1 MPHPHPH
8 PPRRGRDQ
16 EGMAL
21 VIALLILLVL
31 SMLGAGLMVTV
42 GTESRIAGHQLR
54 NTQALAIAEA
64 GVQEAIMRIR
74 TGDVPDNLNKR
85 SVAII
90 YEAPAGSLPVSG
102 TDTTSLPTLQPAGS
116 YLGYSSATK
125 QVATGSLADLR
136 ALVVRYKTVTTTG
149 ASPDTQIVRY
159 DDSANPKFNTT
170 TGTPVFQIISSG
182 GKGSALRG
190 VVAEVTRSKFNILAK
205 GAVTAQVAIQFRGN
219 IKVCGHDHRADT
231 PVWTE
236 PPVCNLPYG
245 SGGWLGPD
253 AHGSCMP
260 GGWSE
265 QEITQQGSPAVY
277 GEPAAEDEN
286 NGTGFYSGPWDV
298 LGLSQTDFWSW
309 VGPPLDAVPGGVP
322 QGIFYLDEDTT
333 PQNPDGRSW
342 TFNGGDGE
350 GFLYCDGDL
359 RINGNFTY
367 RGLIY
372 CEGDLD
378 INGNCWILGAIV
390 VHGKTIV
397 KVANG
402 SAVVLYS
409 AEAIQQFVA
418 KYGGNLRMLSWRE
431 F

>member
-1 MPHPHPH
+1 MAH
-8 PPRRGRDQ
+8 PPVHPTHDGER
-16 EGMAL
+16 GMAL

-64 GVQEAIMRIR
+64 GVQEAILRIR

-102 TDTTSLPTLQPAGS
+102 ADTTSLPTLQPAGS
-116 YLGYSSATK
+116 YLGYSSASK
-125 QVATGSLADLR
+125 QVATGSPADLR
-136 ALVVRYKTVTTTG
+136 ALVVRYKTVTTAG

-159 DDSANPKFNTT
+159 DDAANPKFNTT
-170 TGTPVFQIISSG
+170 TGTPVFQIVSSG

-205 GAVTAQVAIQFRGN
+205 GAVVAQVAIQFKGN
-219 IKVCGHDHRADT
+219 IKICGHDHRADT

-245 SGGWLGPD
+245 GGGWLGPD
-253 AHGSCMP
+253 AHTSCMP

-277 GEPAAEDEN
+277 GEPAPEDEN

-298 LGLSQTDFWSW
+298 LGLGQTEFWSW
-309 VGPPLDAVPGGVP
+309 VGAAQTAVPGGTP
-322 QGIFYLDEDTT
+322 NGIYYLDDDGTA
-333 PQNPDGRSW
+333 QNGSGNW
-342 TFNGGDGE
+342 NFNGGDGE

-390 VHGKTIV
+390 VKGKTVV
-397 KVANG
+397 KIANG

-409 AEAIQQFVA
+409 GEAIQQFIS